1 VYVSTL
7 MVREPF
13 FSVSV
18 VVTPIVQGNVVIDS
32 SVPMVAMLIVGSS
45 MVEINEEDEPIT
57 NHEEE
62 QQQPPIQD
70 VLCNEPPRRS

>member
-1 VYVSTL
+1 

-45 MVEINEEDEPIT
+45 MVEINKEDEPIT